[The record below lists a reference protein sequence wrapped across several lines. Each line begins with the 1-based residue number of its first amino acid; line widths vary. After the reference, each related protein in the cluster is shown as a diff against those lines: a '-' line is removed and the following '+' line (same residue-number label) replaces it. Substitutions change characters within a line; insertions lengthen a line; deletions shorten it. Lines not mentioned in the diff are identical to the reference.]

1 MSPTTSPFFNS
12 TYPGQSTEQNLIDSL
27 VIEQIAI
34 YGMDVLYMPRHM
46 MNLDDLL
53 HESTKNAFK
62 LALPMPM
69 YLKSFSGYQNGMEML
84 TKFGVRSSDEITLVM
99 SRSQW
104 GAYYTPLV
112 KQYHNNMSGNLP
124 DAELESLKGTI
135 DSRPKEGDLVFFP
148 FDNSVFEIKYVMFDE
163 PFFQLGRGYVYELQ
177 CEKFEF
183 SGETIDTGY
192 DKVDATQKRPDYY
205 RMEFDVETGNGTF
218 AFNEEVSIYD
228 FARINGLMSEDE
240 QYIEDEEEE
249 VLIIDGPTGPF
260 RLYKDPGFLN
270 DVTSVTARVLDWN
283 LPEKKLLVCDLSDL
297 DPVQTDEDEDL
308 TINKF
313 DNVLIVGKESRA
325 TWITT
330 KATMEEMA
338 FDDTNTIQDEFDSI
352 KIVDAGDENPFGFV

>member
-1 MSPTTSPFFNS
+1 MSPTTNPFFNS

-34 YGMDVLYMPRHM
+34 YGLDVLYMPRHM

-62 LALPMPM
+62 LAMPIPM

-104 GAYYTPLV
+104 GAYYSPLT

-124 DAELESLKGTI
+124 NADLDHLKGTI
-135 DSRPKEGDLVFFP
+135 DTRPKEGDLVFFP
-148 FDNSVFEIKYVMFDE
+148 FDNSVFEVKYVMFDE
-163 PFFQLGRGYVYELQ
+163 PFFQLGRGYVFELQ

-192 DKVDATQKRPDYY
+192 ERVDETQKRPDYY
-205 RMEFDVETGNGTF
+205 RMEFDVGEGDGTF
-218 AFNEEVSIYD
+218 TFNEEVDIY
-228 FARINGLMSEDE
+228 
-240 QYIEDEEEE
+240 QYDD
-249 VLIIDGPTGPF
+249 VTSTDSVDF
-260 RLYKDPGFLN
+260 RLYKDPGFLHT
-270 DVTSVTARVLDWN
+270 VSSVTARVLDWN
-283 LPEKKLLVCDLSDL
+283 LPEQKLLVCDLSDL
-297 DPVQTDEDEDL
+297 DPVQTDENEDL
-308 TINKF
+308 TVNKF
-313 DNVLIVGKESRA
+313 DKVVIIGKESGA
-325 TWITT
+325 TWITS

-338 FDDTNTIQDEFDSI
+338 FDDTNTIQQEFDAI
-352 KIVDAGDENPFGFV
+352 KIVDPGDENPFGFV